1 MKENGCIPRDRIK
14 LKTELRLR
22 LDKDFWGRQKRGQEL
37 EEPKDLQDLEITASF
52 CACLK

>member
-22 LDKDFWGRQKRGQEL
+22 LDKDFWGRQKGARNWRSQRIYRIWKL
-37 EEPKDLQDLEITASF
+37 LPLSVPV
-52 CACLK
+52 